1 MTALST
7 TDQEMEDFL
16 SQAEAS
22 INRIDIEFNNGST
35 SREDLL
41 LEAET
46 LLQDVT
52 FVSEL
57 LSPSDGQILLTAVS
71 DVYLWLD
78 DSSREHSSS
87 ARGRPLIDISESQLA
102 LLLSF
107 HFSASKIASMLQ
119 ISVSTVRRRIVQ
131 FGLEHM
137 KEFSG
142 LTDSELDSI
151 THDFVHIYPNCGQKS
166 NEGFLRGRGIHIQRY
181 CIRSTLLRVDP
192 RGVRRRFRR
201 ALHRREY
208 HVPMP
213 NSLWHI
219 DGHHKLIRWRI
230 VIHGGVDGFSR
241 LPVFLSASTNNNS
254 ETVLQ
259 CFLKAVSA
267 YGLPSRVR
275 CDKGGEN
282 VKVSEYMLS
291 HPQRG
296 PGRGSCI
303 TGRSVHNQRIE
314 RLWRDVFCGCVPL
327 ILAVVPQDYGIDW
340 DGPCVTNI
348 VENVEVPST
357 ISPLSDEQMEELK
370 QLVDPLQHCNDHGIS
385 LYTATCNDF
394 GCCVSCGLDNSIKGL
409 EY

>member
-46 LLQDVT
+46 LLQDVI

-131 FGLEHM
+131 FRLEQM

-166 NEGFLRGRGIHIQRY
+166 YEGFLRGRGIHIQLYR
-181 CIRSTLLRVDP
+181 IRSTLLRVDP

-296 PGRGSCI
+296 PGCGSCI

-314 RLWRDVFCGCVPL
+314 WLWRDVFCGCVSLFYHTFYALEDAELLDPT
-327 ILAVVPQDYGIDW
+327 DD
-340 DGPCVTNI
+340 
-348 VENVEVPST
+348 
-357 ISPLSDEQMEELK
+357 SDLFSLHYIK
-370 QLVDPLQHCNDHGIS
+370 AHTHTLQHSVQYLVHTM
-385 LYTATCNDF
+385 L
-394 GCCVSCGLDNSIKGL
+394 
-409 EY
+409 